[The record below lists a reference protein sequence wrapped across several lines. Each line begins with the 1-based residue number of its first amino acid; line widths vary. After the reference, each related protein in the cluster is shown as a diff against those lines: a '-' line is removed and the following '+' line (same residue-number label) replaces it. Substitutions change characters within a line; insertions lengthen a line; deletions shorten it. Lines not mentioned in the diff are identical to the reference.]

1 MAKWMISAKKA
12 DFAKIAETFR
22 IDPVIAR
29 IIRNRDIVGDKE
41 IDLFLHGTLDNLH
54 EPRLLY
60 DMEKAV
66 AFMLSKI
73 EEGVAV
79 RIIGDYD
86 IDGICA
92 AYILLRGLRFCG
104 ASVDTVIPH
113 RIRDGYGL
121 NDHLI
126 EEAHQEGIDT
136 IITCDN
142 GIAAAEQIAY
152 AKELGMSVIV
162 TDHHEVPYEVAEN
175 GKRSEIL
182 PPAVA
187 VIDPKQEKCDY
198 PFDGI
203 CGAVVAYKFV
213 QVLTEEAIRKIPRM
227 AGYGAGQSDTA
238 GPADMDGRA
247 AFAERTGAAN
257 ASDMEAARKELLAEL
272 LEFAAFATV
281 GDVMELR
288 DENRILVKYGLR
300 QIAHTKN
307 LGLKAL
313 LEVNGLQDKPLSA
326 YHIGFVLGPCL
337 NATGRLDTAKKALQM
352 FESGDFAQAV
362 TIAGELKE
370 LNDSRKE
377 MTRQGAEQAA
387 AMIESGPFKSDRVL
401 VIYLPDCHESLAGI
415 IAGRIKEKY
424 HKPVFVLTKGEE
436 GVKGSGRSIETYH
449 MYEEMTLCKH
459 LFTRYGGHKMAAGLS
474 MPEENIE
481 EFRLA
486 LNRNCRLSDEDF
498 IEKILI
504 DVPMPLSYIRMDFV
518 RQLQVLEPFGN
529 GNAKPVFARKDIH
542 ILHGRILGKN
552 ENVGKYRIQDEE
564 GNLFEM
570 IYFGDLPKWHA
581 FLEETFGRKE
591 REKLYREGS
600 REIVIQM
607 VYYPDINVYQGKE
620 SLQIVMQDY
629 CAADGGRKV

>member
-1 MAKWMISAKKA
+1 MAKWMVSAKKA
-12 DFAKIAETFR
+12 DFAKIAETFG

-29 IIRNRDIVGDKE
+29 IIRNRDIVGDEE
-41 IDLFLHGTLDNLH
+41 INLFLHGTLEDLH

-66 AFMLSKI
+66 VFMLSEI
-73 EEGVAV
+73 EKGAAV

-86 IDGICA
+86 IDGVCA
-92 AYILLRGLRFCG
+92 TYILLRGLRFCG
-104 ASVDTVIPH
+104 AKADTVIPH
-113 RIRDGYGL
+113 RIKDGYGL

-126 EEAHQEGIDT
+126 EEAHRDGIRT

-142 GIAAAEQIAY
+142 GIAAAEQIVY
-152 AKELGMSVIV
+152 ANELGMNVIV
-162 TDHHEVPYEVAEN
+162 TDHHEVPYEEDADGTRREL
-175 GKRSEIL
+175 L
-182 PPAVA
+182 PPAAA
-187 VIDPKQEKCDY
+187 VIDPKQEKCGY

-213 QVLTEEAIRKIPRM
+213 QVLTEEHITR
-227 AGYGAGQSDTA
+227 QSGT
-238 GPADMDGRA
+238 DMR
-247 AFAERTGAAN
+247 
-257 ASDMEAARKELLAEL
+257 SEARRELLSEL

-300 QIAHTKN
+300 QIARTKN
-307 LGLKAL
+307 FGMKAL

-337 NATGRLDTAKKALQM
+337 NATGRLDTALKALQM
-352 FESGDFAQAV
+352 FESGSFAQAV

-377 MTRQGAEQAA
+377 MTGQGTEQAVEL
-387 AMIESGPFKSDRVL
+387 IENGPLREDKVL
-401 VIYLPDCHESLAGI
+401 VVYLPDCHESLAGI
-415 IAGRIKEKY
+415 IAGRLKEKF
-424 HKPVFVLTKGEE
+424 HKPVFVLTRGED
-436 GVKGSGRSIETYH
+436 GVKGSGRSIEAYH
-449 MYEEMTLCKH
+449 MYEEMSLCKH
-459 LFTRYGGHKMAAGLS
+459 LFTRYGGHRMAAGLS
-474 MPEENIE
+474 LPEENVE
-481 EFRLA
+481 EFRLM
-486 LNRNCRLSDEDF
+486 LNRNCRLTEEDF
-498 IEKILI
+498 TEKLLI
-504 DVPMPLSYIRMDFV
+504 DVPMPLSYIHMDFV

-529 GNAKPVFARKDIH
+529 GNAKPVFARKNVH

-570 IYFGDLPKWHA
+570 IYFGDLPGWHA
-581 FLEETFGRKE
+581 FLEAEFGKE
-591 REKLYREGS
+591 ERIRLYQEGS
-600 REIVIQM
+600 KRIVIQM

-620 SLQIVMQDY
+620 SLQIVMRDY
-629 CAADGGRKV
+629 SK

>member
-1 MAKWMISAKKA
+1 MAKWMVSAKKA
-12 DFAKIAETFR
+12 DFAKIAETFG

-29 IIRNRDIVGDKE
+29 IIRNRDIVGDEE
-41 IDLFLHGTLDNLH
+41 INLFLHGTLEDLH

-66 AFMLSKI
+66 VFMLSEI
-73 EEGVAV
+73 EKGAAV

-86 IDGICA
+86 IDGVCA
-92 AYILLRGLRFCG
+92 TYILLRGLRFCG
-104 ASVDTVIPH
+104 AKADTVIPH
-113 RIRDGYGL
+113 RIKDGYGL

-126 EEAHQEGIDT
+126 EEAHRDGIRT

-142 GIAAAEQIAY
+142 GIAAAEQIVY
-152 AKELGMSVIV
+152 ANELGMNVIV
-162 TDHHEVPYEVAEN
+162 TDHHEVPYEEDAD
-175 GKRSEIL
+175 GTRRDLL
-182 PPAVA
+182 PPAAA
-187 VIDPKQEKCDY
+187 VIDPKQEKCGY

-213 QVLTEEAIRKIPRM
+213 QVLTEEHITR
-227 AGYGAGQSDTA
+227 QSGT
-238 GPADMDGRA
+238 DMR
-247 AFAERTGAAN
+247 
-257 ASDMEAARKELLAEL
+257 SEARRELLSEL

-300 QIAHTKN
+300 QIARTKN
-307 LGLKAL
+307 FGMKAL

-337 NATGRLDTAKKALQM
+337 NATGRLDTALKALQM
-352 FESGDFAQAV
+352 FESGSFAQAV

-377 MTRQGAEQAA
+377 MTGQGTEQAVEL
-387 AMIESGPFKSDRVL
+387 IENGPLREDKVL
-401 VIYLPDCHESLAGI
+401 VVYLPDCHESLAGI
-415 IAGRIKEKY
+415 IAGRLKEKF
-424 HKPVFVLTKGEE
+424 HKPVFVLTRGED
-436 GVKGSGRSIETYH
+436 GVKGSGRSIEAYH
-449 MYEEMTLCKH
+449 MYEEMSLCKH
-459 LFTRYGGHKMAAGLS
+459 LFTRYGGHRMAAGLS
-474 MPEENIE
+474 LPEENVE
-481 EFRLA
+481 EFRLM
-486 LNRNCRLSDEDF
+486 LNRNCRLTEEDF
-498 IEKILI
+498 TEKLLI
-504 DVPMPLSYIRMDFV
+504 DVPMPLSYIHMDFV

-529 GNAKPVFARKDIH
+529 GNAKPVFARKNVH

-570 IYFGDLPKWHA
+570 IYFGDLPGWHA
-581 FLEETFGRKE
+581 FLEAEFGKE
-591 REKLYREGS
+591 ERIRLYQEGS
-600 REIVIQM
+600 KRIVIQM

-620 SLQIVMQDY
+620 SLQIVMRDY
-629 CAADGGRKV
+629 SK

>member
-1 MAKWMISAKKA
+1 MAKWMVSAKKA
-12 DFAKIAETFR
+12 DFAKIAETFQ

-29 IIRNRDIVGDKE
+29 IIRNRDIVGDEE
-41 IDLFLHGTLDNLH
+41 IDLFLHGTLENLH

-73 EEGVAV
+73 TEGASV

-86 IDGICA
+86 IDGVCA

-104 ASVDTVIPH
+104 AKVDTVIPH

-126 EEAHQEGIDT
+126 EEAHQDGVDT

-142 GIAAAEQIAY
+142 GIAAAEQIVY

-162 TDHHEVPYEVAEN
+162 TDHHEVPYEVTED
-175 GKRSEIL
+175 GKRKEIL
-182 PPAVA
+182 PPAEA
-187 VIDPKQEKCDY
+187 VIDPKQERCEY

-213 QVLTEEAIRKIPRM
+213 QVLTEEALRQMPRL
-227 AGYGAGQSDTA
+227 AEAGAGQ
-238 GPADMDGRA
+238 
-247 AFAERTGAAN
+247 AERGN
-257 ASDMEAARKELLAEL
+257 AKNMEAARRDLLAEL

-300 QIAHTKN
+300 QTAHTKN

-352 FESGDFAQAV
+352 FESRDFAQAV

-387 AMIESGPFKSDRVL
+387 AMIESGPLKNDRVL
-401 VIYLPDCHESLAGI
+401 VVYLPDCHESLAGI

-449 MYEEMTLCKH
+449 MYEELTLCRH

-481 EFRLA
+481 ELRQT

-529 GNAKPVFARKDIH
+529 GNPKPVFARKNIH

-570 IYFGDLPKWHA
+570 IYFGDLSKWHA
-581 FLEETFGRKE
+581 FLEEAFGKKE
-591 REKLYREGS
+591 REKLYHEGS